1 MLINFLFF
9 TNIDTIYSFQT
20 NNFIIK
26 YKKQNNLILYSKK
39 NEFNKINELSK
50 LSRSYNIIPTLFLS
64 ISGGWIMEPSLKIFQ
79 SSEFISSNL
88 ITIIIMTLSMVV
100 NDIYDIELDK
110 INNPSRPLV
119 NGSITKNEALLYSL
133 ILFFITE
140 YLSFNF
146 LSSDLQLLT
155 NLSLFGITIYTPI
168 LKKITF
174 IKNIFCASLVSFTL
188 YFNGLSINFND
199 YNVNLLFTA
208 IRYIFFGSLSIEL
221 LLDILDIDGDSKN
234 NVNTVPV
241 IFGKKKTINL
251 VNIILLFNTINIL
264 SLIKIYDNYIYE
276 IPVLFL
282 VPYLFDLLAIKKKNY
297 DKIIIKNTIKNTTIP
312 MCLMLL
318 SFCLIS
324 YLIPK

>member
-1 MLINFLFF
+1 MLKTDKNFRLSK
-9 TNIDTIYSFQT
+9 TT
-20 NNFIIK
+20 K
-26 YKKQNNLILYSKK
+26 RILCSIVDSSER
-39 NEFNKINELSK
+39 NEFKRMMIQAQLAGENARRESQK
-50 LSRSYNIIPTLFLS
+50 SR
-64 ISGGWIMEPSLKIFQ
+64 
-79 SSEFISSNL
+79 
-88 ITIIIMTLSMVV
+88 
-100 NDIYDIELDK
+100 
-110 INNPSRPLV
+110 
-119 NGSITKNEALLYSL
+119 KN
-133 ILFFITE
+133 
-140 YLSFNF
+140 
-146 LSSDLQLLT
+146 
-155 NLSLFGITIYTPI
+155 
-168 LKKITF
+168 
-174 IKNIFCASLVSFTL
+174 
-188 YFNGLSINFND
+188 
-199 YNVNLLFTA
+199 
-208 IRYIFFGSLSIEL
+208 
-221 LLDILDIDGDSKN
+221 KN